1 MQASQVELPS
11 KRGECSS
18 PCDGGESRSLNIVRH
33 GYRLSVGE
41 VLKWLKRAV
50 LKIAR
55 SLKRREGS
63 NPSFSARG
71 VFAGSPLTSFF
82 LETAVRLFRA
92 R

>member
-18 PCDGGESRSLNIVRH
+18 PCDGGESRSSNIVRH

>member
-18 PCDGGESRSLNIVRH
+18 PCDGGESRSSNIVRH

-50 LKIAR
+50 LKIVR
-55 SLKRREGS
+55 SRKRRKGS
-63 NPSFSARG
+63 SPFLSVLPFISLS
-71 VFAGSPLTSFF
+71 VCFGSEL
-82 LETAVRLFRA
+82 AVLSSLI
-92 R
+92 